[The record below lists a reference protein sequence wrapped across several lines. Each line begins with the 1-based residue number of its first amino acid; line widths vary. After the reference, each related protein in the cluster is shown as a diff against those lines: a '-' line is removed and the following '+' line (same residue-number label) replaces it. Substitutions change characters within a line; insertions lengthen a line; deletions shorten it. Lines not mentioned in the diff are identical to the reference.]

1 MDVYLKGF
9 GISTQRC
16 RVRDICLEFSGEIWP
31 EVVNLRVRSIRT
43 GMESVEIDET
53 ASGEEA
59 EREDSRAEN

>member
-1 MDVYLKGF
+1 M
-9 GISTQRC
+9 QRC